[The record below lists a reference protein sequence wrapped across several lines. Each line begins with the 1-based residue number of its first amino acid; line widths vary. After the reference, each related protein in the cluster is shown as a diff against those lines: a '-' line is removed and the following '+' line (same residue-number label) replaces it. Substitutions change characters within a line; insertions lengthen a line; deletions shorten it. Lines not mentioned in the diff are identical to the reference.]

1 MRNQQRKES
10 LMILENQNYFKHVFP
25 TELGILFLR
34 LGKLNPLPPI
44 LSPAFLFLYS
54 SFFISTRKSF
64 LKV

>member
-34 LGKLNPLPPI
+34 LGKLKFNI
-44 LSPAFLFLYS
+44 LAKFSGK
-54 SFFISTRKSF
+54 I
-64 LKV
+64 V